1 MMVIDNDFQQMPLR
15 AVSVFRKEPEIVPE
29 DISDDKVFCIRDFF
43 CKQVQNFDM
52 QDAQGMSDIYIN
64 TLQKYMSL
72 HCNKINFYEFYKP
85 VFWRQV
91 MGQRKNE
98 DDAMKQEIRLI
109 AQETGAIGSLCRIEQ
124 KNMGLFFVLDG
135 VEHAKL
141 KEKLR
146 EFQLEVND
154 VESANVENFLNIY
167 WKRCLEMIYADER

>member
-1 MMVIDNDFQQMPLR
+1 
-15 AVSVFRKEPEIVPE
+15 
-29 DISDDKVFCIRDFF
+29 
-43 CKQVQNFDM
+43 M

-109 AQETGAIGSLCRIEQ
+109 AQETGAIGSLCRIE
-124 KNMGLFFVLDG
+124 
-135 VEHAKL
+135 
-141 KEKLR
+141 
-146 EFQLEVND
+146 
-154 VESANVENFLNIY
+154 
-167 WKRCLEMIYADER
+167 